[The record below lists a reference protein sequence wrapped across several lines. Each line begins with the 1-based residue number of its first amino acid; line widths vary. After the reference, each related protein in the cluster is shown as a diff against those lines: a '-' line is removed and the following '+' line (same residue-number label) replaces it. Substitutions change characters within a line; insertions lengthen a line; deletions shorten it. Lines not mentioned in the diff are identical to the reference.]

1 MPPPPDRDRG
11 PGGAQSLVDAP
22 GDELREAESRDVGG
36 ITDEG
41 AVLPT
46 AATQAGAMR
55 RRFQGLSVGTWL
67 AIGWLAIVLFVT
79 VFAPLLPVGDP
90 NDTVHLKHPCPTVQ
104 RFGRTIE
111 QCTINGRGP
120 FAQDGGARGYP
131 LGGDTIGR
139 SMLARLAYGART
151 SVVVSVGAVMVGFL
165 IGGALG
171 LIAGYFGGRID
182 TIISG
187 AMNVLLSLPAI
198 ILALAL
204 VAFLQPPSSE
214 TGGKNILPSEVVL
227 IIAIGVVA
235 IPLLGRITRGSTLA
249 WSQREFVLAAR
260 AQGAK
265 NFRVMIREVLPNVL
279 PAMFSIAL
287 LGIAVAMV
295 AEGALSILGL
305 GVRPPTPSWGN
316 IIGAGRTELEE
327 SPHIVLEPSIL
338 IFFTVLALN
347 YLGDVVR
354 ERFDVREA
362 GI

>member
-1 MPPPPDRDRG
+1 MPPPPDPRG
-11 PGGAQSLVDAP
+11 RGGAPSLVDPP
-22 GDELREAESRDVGG
+22 GDELREAESHDVGG
-36 ITDEG
+36 VTTDG

-46 AATQAGAMR
+46 TAVESASARG
-55 RRFQGLSVGTWL
+55 RFEGLSVGAWL

-79 VFAPLLPVGDP
+79 LFAPLLPVGNP
-90 NDTVHLKHPCPTVQ
+90 SETVHLKHPCPKVE
-104 RFGRTIE
+104 RFGRKIE
-111 QCTINGRGP
+111 QCTINGKGP
-120 FAQDGGARGYP
+120 FAQKGGADGYP

-139 SMLARLAYGART
+139 SMLARLTYGART
-151 SVVVSVGAVMVGFL
+151 SVVGSVGAVAVGFL
-165 IGGALG
+165 IGGSLG
-171 LIAGYFGGRID
+171 LIAGYFGGKID
-182 TIISG
+182 TVISG
-187 AMNVLLSLPAI
+187 AMNVLLSVPAI

-214 TGGKNILPSEVVL
+214 TGGKNLLPSEVVL

-265 NFRVMIREVLPNVL
+265 NFRIMIREVLPNVL

-327 SPHIVLEPSIL
+327 SPHIVLEPSML